1 MHEFSFL
8 DRFDREKIEEKMKID
23 REKKLN
29 KICKSAPILL
39 RSRSRKKRE
48 KNEENENENRFEGGE
63 KKLRDTVCFLKE
75 KSRSTRETK
84 ERRSQNGNRF
94 KGRKS

>member
-1 MHEFSFL
+1 
-8 DRFDREKIEEKMKID
+8 MKID

-75 KSRSTRETK
+75 KSRSTIDK
-84 ERRSQNGNRF
+84 ERRR
-94 KGRKS
+94 KGDRKMEIDLKGEKVE